1 MVHFIHVAWGW
12 RHGMKK
18 VFASIAMGWAL
29 LCASGAFAGE
39 VRITFVGVED
49 AKGTVRAALFDSEEA
64 YEADRRT
71 AVQMTPAVV
80 ESVEIVF
87 RNVSPGTYGVASFQ
101 DVNGNEELDRNFVG
115 RPTEPYGHSNN
126 ARGRFG
132 PPSFGEISF
141 QVGTEPTSL
150 EIRLR

>member
-1 MVHFIHVAWGW
+1 MKSVFI
-12 RHGMKK
+12 
-18 VFASIAMGWAL
+18 SIAMGWAL
-29 LCASGAFAGE
+29 LCANAAIAGE

-64 YEADRRT
+64 YEARRRT
-71 AVQMTPAVV
+71 AAQVAPAAI

-87 RNVSPGTYGVASFQ
+87 RNVSPGTYGIASFQ

-115 RPTEPYGHSNN
+115 MPTEPYGHSNN

-132 PPSFGEISF
+132 PPSFEEISF
-141 QVGTEPTSL
+141 KVGSEPVSL
-150 EIRLR
+150 EIRLH